1 LKDKVGD
8 EEIGWKEQSD
18 LVCSTGQDMIVI
30 NFYFDDLLGV
40 PWDIFERND
49 MFVYVSSRH
58 DHDR

>member
-1 LKDKVGD
+1 MGD